1 MTTTRQYRDAHIDVK
16 FVLSTLWIAMLL
28 VFAYVDIFGFF
39 RADVINA
46 ALAGT
51 VGTAGLAVNQVFL
64 ASTLIYITVPT
75 LMVVLSLVLKAR
87 VNRIVNLVVSPVYAV
102 TIVGSCIGEE
112 WIYYLVGSAVEVVL
126 LAGIVRFAWKW
137 PVA

>member
-1 MTTTRQYRDAHIDVK
+1 MVGDGVVQLAGEY
-16 FVLSTLWIAMLL
+16 
-28 VFAYVDIFGFF
+28 IFGFF

-51 VGTAGLAVNQVFL
+51 VGTTGLAVNQVFL